1 MSKWKANLVTIA
13 SPSSDGTNY
22 TGKANGVWKSTDQ
35 IQQKNA
41 SLWAK
46 GILPPSAPTI
56 GTASTAAN
64 QVTVT
69 FTAPATING
78 DSITGYTLWTTTG
91 LSVSGSTGITSL
103 TLTGLTNGTS
113 YSFYVVADST
123 SGSSIPSSTISATP
137 GAFTAPSVPSL
148 SISSLSGTS
157 VRITVIPPSSNGGGT
172 IQEYRVTRTQGNIV
186 TSLFPSSL
194 TFDVT
199 GLTPFSTYTFT
210 VSCYNTYGTSPTS
223 SPYAITLIPSVGD
236 SALGGYYAG
245 KVNNG
250 TNTYALIVAPKATGE
265 ATNKAWQT
273 TTSSVSGAASEV
285 NGYENSV
292 AIVTASGTAG
302 QAASFCRGLAIGGY
316 NDWYLPS
323 YAEILI
329 LYYSFKPT
337 TTANNLSTNG
347 DYPNPYA
354 VAPQPVNVGRTVG
367 DPAQTTRS
375 NFQAGNSEQF
385 TSTLTNGSDDYWTS
399 TQGPGPTWS
408 TDNAWFSWFGD
419 GKTYFWNNGKQAGKR
434 ARAIRRVAI

>member
-46 GILPPSAPTI
+46 GILPPPAPTI

-64 QVTVT
+64 QATVT

-113 YSFYVVADST
+113 YSFYVVANST

-137 GAFTAPSVPSL
+137 NALTAPSVPSL

-186 TSLFPSSL
+186 TGVSPSSL

-210 VSCYNTYGTSPTS
+210 VYCYNTYGTSPTS
-223 SPYAITLIPSVGD
+223 SPYAITPIPSVGD
-236 SALGGYYAG
+236 SVLGGYYAG
-245 KVNNG
+245 QVNNNG
-250 TNTYALIVAPKATGE
+250 TKYALILAPKASGDS
-265 ATNKAWQT
+265 ASKSYQ
-273 TTSSVSGAASEV
+273 TTSSSVAGAASDID
-285 NGYENSV
+285 GYANSV
-292 AIVTASGTAG
+292 ALVTASGSGA
-302 QAASFCRGLAIGGY
+302 QAASFCRGLTIGGY

-323 YAEILI
+323 YAETLV

-337 TTANNLSTNG
+337 TTANLLFDNPGAS
-347 DYPNPYA
+347 PNPYA
-354 VAPQPVNVGRTVG
+354 VAPQPVDTGRTAS
-367 DPAQTTRS
+367 DPAQTTLY
-375 NFQAGNSEQF
+375 NFQNGNGEAYYASGDNTQ
-385 TSTLTNGSDDYWTS
+385 DYWTS
-399 TQGPGPTWS
+399 TQGPSPSYNTS
-408 TDNAWFSWFGD
+408 NAWWTKFDD
-419 GKTYFWNNGKQAGKR
+419 GRTVFWSASKTAAKR
-434 ARAIRRVAI
+434 ARAIRKVAI